1 VAFCVFHPNEE
12 SIGNC
17 QNCNKSLCFQDKI
30 GYRKI
35 VTGGISMLG
44 RESQRRF
51 ASFNRELCPICYADA
66 ITEDNVGLRFKLF
79 VLGLIAGVLTVYSI
93 SYHYFLLLGFGG
105 SIIAIVALPMIIKYR
120 MIQKARM
127 RGNLLSINSPS
138 ND

>member
-1 VAFCVFHPNEE
+1 
-12 SIGNC
+12 
-17 QNCNKSLCFQDKI
+17 
-30 GYRKI
+30 
-35 VTGGISMLG
+35 MLG

-79 VLGLIAGVLTVYSI
+79 LLGFIAGVLAVYSI
-93 SYHYFLLLGFGG
+93 SYQYFLLLGFGG

-127 RGNLLSINSPS
+127 RSNLFSINSPS